1 MIAIGA
7 DHGAFA
13 LKEIIREF
21 LEKEGYDVMDAGTY
35 SAESVDYPLYARK
48 VTEAVVSGTCEKGI
62 LICGTGIGMSI
73 AANKVEGIR
82 AALCSEP
89 LTARLTREHNDSNV
103 LCMGARMIGDEMAK
117 EIVRMWLQTPF
128 SGDDRH
134 SRRIA
139 MLEIRG

>member
-13 LKEIIREF
+13 MKEIIREF
-21 LEKEGYDVMDAGTY
+21 LEKEGYEVLDTGTY
-35 SAESVDYPLYARK
+35 SSESVDYPLYAHK
-48 VTEAVVSGTCEKGI
+48 VTEAVVSGKCERGI

-82 AALCSEP
+82 AALCSET
-89 LTARLTREHNDSNV
+89 LSARLTREHNDSNV

-117 EIVRMWLQTPF
+117 EIVKVWLGTSF

-139 MLEIRG
+139 MLES